1 MSLATL
7 DDILDDLFLGCALEA
22 FLAIAKTTGQI
33 PDPEASRQL
42 AYQLYE
48 EALANRASR
57 RSEPELEARRG

>member
-22 FLAIAKTTGQI
+22 FLAIAKATGQM
-33 PDPEASRQL
+33 PDPEASHQL

-48 EALANRASR
+48 DALTDRAFML
-57 RSEPELEARRG
+57 RSEPIA